1 MFSPNEAKRYA
12 KQTILDEVGLIG
24 QVKLKN
30 ARVVVIGAGG
40 LGCPIIQYLAACGV
54 GMIGIVDFDV
64 IEHSNLHRQVLY
76 TPQDVGKK
84 KADVAKERAL
94 AQNPDTVIE
103 IFDCALNEDNAEFI
117 LSQFDLVIDGCD
129 NFLTRY
135 IVNDMCVELGKPLV
149 YGSILGFQGQL
160 AVFNHNGS
168 KNLRDLFPEPPN
180 AEDVPNCSD
189 NGVLGVVPGVIGTL
203 MANEALKCILELEIN
218 LNTFHVFDLLSLEM
232 TKLRF

>member
-1 MFSPNEAKRYA
+1 MFSPNETKRYS
-12 KQTILDEVGLIG
+12 KQTILDEVGLLG

-30 ARVVVIGAGG
+30 ARVAVIGAGG
-40 LGCPIIQYLAACGV
+40 LGCPIIQYLSACGV
-54 GMIGIVDFDV
+54 GTMGIVDFDV

-76 TPQDVGKK
+76 GPGDVGKK
-84 KADVAKERAL
+84 KAEVAKDRAL

-103 IFDCALNEDNAEFI
+103 LFDCALNDANAEFI

-135 IVNDMCVELGKPLV
+135 TVNDACVELGKTLV

-160 AVFNHNGS
+160 AVFNHQGS

-180 AEDVPNCSD
+180 AEEVPNCSD
-189 NGVLGVVPGVIGTL
+189 NGVLGVVPGIIGTL
-203 MANEALKCILELEIN
+203 MANEALKVILGLPVN
-218 LNTFHVFDLLSLEM
+218 VDTFQIVDLLDLQI
-232 TKLRF
+232 TALKY